1 MSKDINVLV
10 NAAEI
15 VAQFGVSMG
24 AVRAWIAAE
33 RIKPVRREGKGRGGE
48 MRFARG
54 DVGALVFGM
63 CPACGNAFKR
73 KTLKAKFCSKLCR
86 QRMNRRLNGKA

>member
-10 NAAEI
+10 NVRNI
-15 VAQFGVSMG
+15 VEQFGVSKA
-24 AVRAWIAAE
+24 AVRAWILAG
-33 RIKPVRREGKGRGGE
+33 RIKPVRRQGKGRGGE
-48 MRFARG
+48 AWFARG
-54 DVGALVFGM
+54 DVGELVFGM

-86 QRMNRRLNGKA
+86 QRYWRKVAG